1 MKKRVQ
7 MILWVILL
15 FAPAATA
22 CAADIAALDRVS
34 VLMPKTQ
41 VVSIL
46 GAPAEVTRMGRLKVE
61 LYHVTGSSPLLS
73 AGYIY
78 EKDAILAAHAFIFQ
92 GNLAAQTADQL
103 KKDGFT
109 LLDEN
114 GTAYRLMGK
123 DDDTGRP
130 VIVTIDVDHDLTTVI
145 TFEKGF
151 YERSMNR

>member
-7 MILWVILL
+7 MILWAILL

-22 CAADIAALDRVS
+22 FAADLAALDRVS

-46 GAPAEVTRMGRLKVE
+46 GAPDEVTRMGRLKIE
-61 LYHVTGSSPLLS
+61 LYHVTGASPLLS

-78 EKDAILAAHAFIFQ
+78 ENEAILAAHAFIFQ
-92 GNLAAQTADQL
+92 GNLASQTADRL

-109 LLDEN
+109 LLDER
-114 GTAYRLMGK
+114 GTAYRLAGK

-130 VIVTIDVDHDLTTVI
+130 VVVTIDVDNDLTTVV

-151 YERSMNR
+151 YERNVSR